1 MCMESDPLEPLK
13 GCMYI
18 SGERILNEEQVLNS
32 SAWFDCIVHPF
43 KEDFLSGRAAS
54 FREGR

>member
-32 SAWFDCIVHPF
+32 SSRVV
-43 KEDFLSGRAAS
+43 
-54 FREGR
+54 